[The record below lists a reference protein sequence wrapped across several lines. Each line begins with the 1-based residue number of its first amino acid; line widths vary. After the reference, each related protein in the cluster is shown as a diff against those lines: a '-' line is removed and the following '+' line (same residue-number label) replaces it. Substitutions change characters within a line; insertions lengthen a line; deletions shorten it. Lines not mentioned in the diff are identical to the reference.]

1 MLLSGYWQLTNIAEE
16 TQPKQVLKD
25 IKKDMTNK
33 KVLLIEEVK
42 NWGKFLTIH
51 CLSSFLEAK
60 KVIA

>member
-33 KVLLIEEVK
+33 KVLLIEEIEK
-42 NWGKFLTIH
+42 LG
-51 CLSSFLEAK
+51 
-60 KVIA
+60 